1 MAPIK
6 PIRISLSRT
15 ALARPMQASL
25 LPNAVIWFTSPMS
38 STGVTGRMAMKPLF
52 LWIIIF
58 CDRNHRGWREGSAM
72 DATMADRFSVLAGGA
87 SVHSSMSKFCRKLVR
102 LRVISRCPV
111 RGLVLGV
118 GSEGQRATPSIWRG
132 SRLRWFE
139 LEVPD
144 ARTCARRG
152 LVEAAAEA
160 VARNLIHTTAGHKG
174 RSALSVYWER

>member
-1 MAPIK
+1 
-6 PIRISLSRT
+6 
-15 ALARPMQASL
+15 
-25 LPNAVIWFTSPMS
+25 
-38 STGVTGRMAMKPLF
+38 MKPLF

-72 DATMADRFSVLAGGA
+72 DATMAERFSVLAAGA
-87 SVHSSMSKFCRKLVR
+87 SVHPNMSKFCRKLVR
-102 LRVISRCPV
+102 LHVSSRCPV
-111 RGLVLGV
+111 RRLLLGV

-144 ARTCARRG
+144 ARICARSG

-160 VARNLIHTTAGHKG
+160 VARNLIHTIAGHKG